1 MDRHLSRPQDAPVP
15 SDKVLDPRV
24 YRTAF
29 LPALVA
35 LFVAAF
41 ALEDRPDP
49 ARSDVPA
56 EAFDGARAFGSSAT
70 PEPQSLLG
78 MAAAYRD
85 RSAGS
90 SDDVRL
96 AEFVGQVLRAPD
108 QPGER
113 AGFSVRRTVTATRA
127 GDLVNVIGTR
137 PGLSERRIVVMAHRD
152 GPGLANL
159 SGTAAL
165 LELARVLK
173 GRELRKTL
181 VLVSTSGSTT
191 GFAGARAWARETAGG
206 PVDGVIVLGD
216 MAGTRIS
223 KPWVVGWP
231 ASAGPTPLGL
241 ERTLQTAVRR
251 EVHSE
256 AGGPRALAQWIRR
269 AVPVT
274 VSEQGPI
281 GAEGL
286 PAVLL
291 STTGELGP
299 TAREAVLDDRLGA
312 FGRAALNAVGA
323 LDATGPRDGPAFA
336 NAPKGIVTLR
346 NVLPDWGARLV
357 VGSLL
362 LPALLAALDAFFRA
376 RRRRVPIAQWVAWLA
391 VAAVPLPVA
400 WLWLRAL
407 GATGAIDTPDG
418 PVRGG
423 GLYPLETGGIVA
435 MVSSL
440 IAGALACW
448 CARLVAAAL
457 RGRAEQE
464 EEPANGFARRRRPVP
479 GVDGLAVATGTW
491 LAAVATVA
499 WVLNPYAAGVLV
511 LAAHLWLFAA
521 GGWRGWLA
529 LAAVAIGLA
538 PVLAVAVH
546 YGFALDLDPVGLA
559 WGAALAAAA
568 GSGLWS
574 TLLLGG
580 VLAAL
585 AGVVR
590 ALFARR
596 RIAREAG
603 PEGATIKTRGPLSY
617 AGPGSLGGTE
627 SALRR

>member
-1 MDRHLSRPQDAPVP
+1 
-15 SDKVLDPRV
+15 VLDPRV

-49 ARSDVPA
+49 ARSGVPA
-56 EAFDGARAFGSSAT
+56 NAFDAERAFGTSSPA
-70 PEPQSLLG
+70 EPQSLQS
-78 MAAAYRD
+78 MAAAFRD
-85 RSAGS
+85 RRAGS
-90 SDDVRL
+90 ADDGRL
-96 AEFVGQVLRAPD
+96 ADLVEQTLKAPD
-108 QPGER
+108 EPGER
-113 AGFSVRRTVTATRA
+113 AGFSVRRTVTASR
-127 GDLVNVIGTR
+127 GRNLVTVIGTR
-137 PGLSERRIVVMAHRD
+137 PGLSERRIVVLAHRD

-191 GFAGARAWARETAGG
+191 GFAGARAWAREQAGG
-206 PVDGVIVLGD
+206 SVDGVLVLGD

-223 KPWVVGWP
+223 KPWIVGWP
-231 ASAGPTPLGL
+231 ADGGPTPLGL
-241 ERTLQTAVRR
+241 ERTVQAAVRR
-251 EVHSE
+251 ETHND
-256 AGGPRALAQWIRR
+256 AGGPRALAQWVRR

-299 TAREAVLDDRLGA
+299 SAREPVDDKRLGA
-312 FGRAALNAVGA
+312 FGRAALSTVGA
-323 LDATGPRDGPAFA
+323 LDAAGPRDGPAFA

-376 RRRRVPIAQWVAWLA
+376 RRRRVPIAPWVAWLA

-400 WLWLRAL
+400 WLWLRVL
-407 GATGAIDTPDG
+407 GATGAIETPDG
-418 PVRGG
+418 SVLGG
-423 GLYPLETGGIVA
+423 QFPLERGGIVA
-435 MVSSL
+435 MVSAL
-440 IAGALACW
+440 LVGALACF
-448 CARLVAAAL
+448 CTRMLAAAV
-457 RGRAEQE
+457 RGRSQPQ
-464 EEPANGFARRRRPVP
+464 EEPAADGFARRRRSVP

-491 LAAVATVA
+491 LSAVAAVT

-529 LAAVAIGLA
+529 IAAVTIGLL
-538 PVLAVAVH
+538 PVLAIGVH
-546 YGFALDLDPVGLA
+546 YGFAFDLGPVGLA
-559 WGAALAAAA
+559 WGAALAAGA

-574 TLLLGG
+574 TLLLGA
-580 VLAAL
+580 VLAAF

-590 ALFARR
+590 VLFARR
-596 RIAREAG
+596 RIARDAP
-603 PEGATIKTRGPLSY
+603 PEGKSIKTRGPLSY